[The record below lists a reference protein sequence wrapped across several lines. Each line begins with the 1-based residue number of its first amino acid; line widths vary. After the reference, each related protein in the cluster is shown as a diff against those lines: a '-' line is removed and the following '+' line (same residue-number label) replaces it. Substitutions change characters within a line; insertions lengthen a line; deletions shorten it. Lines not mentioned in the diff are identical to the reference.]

1 MMAFAKLKKEE
12 LMILKNL
19 LGKSFYS
26 YERAKENVCDS
37 TYGNIRLNFDHLSMD
52 LSNEQQY
59 FSEIDEEMTCFSCV
73 VRKSGEKYI
82 PAIVSETELVEIQET
97 ITKIEVITDTIEI
110 NQGET
115 VIEADCALVL
125 HTNKS
130 TYTFARTEWFSEVIF
145 ILHNKDYNDLFP
157 IWKVEES
164 WCNDGEN
171 KVNVKRKVT
180 VIA

>member
-1 MMAFAKLKKEE
+1 MVFAKFKKDE
-12 LMILKNL
+12 LVILKSL
-19 LGKSFYS
+19 LGKSFLS
-26 YERAKENVCDS
+26 YERAKENFFDS
-37 TYGNIRLNFDHLSMD
+37 TYGNIRLNFEDVSVD

-59 FSEIDEEMTCFSCV
+59 FPEIDEEMTCFSCMA
-73 VRKSGEKYI
+73 RNKGEKYI
-82 PAIVSETELVEIQET
+82 PAIVSETEIVEIHET

-145 ILHNKDYNDLFP
+145 ILHNKDYNDLFSTR
-157 IWKVEES
+157 KAEES
-164 WCNDGEN
+164 WSNDGES
-171 KVNVKRKVT
+171 KVTVKRKVT
-180 VIA
+180 VVA

>member
-1 MMAFAKLKKEE
+1 MFPECNGIFRRLEQEANADETDGMHIMFSFVVIPF
-12 LMILKNL
+12 IL
-19 LGKSFYS
+19 
-26 YERAKENVCDS
+26 
-37 TYGNIRLNFDHLSMD
+37 
-52 LSNEQQY
+52 
-59 FSEIDEEMTCFSCV
+59 
-73 VRKSGEKYI
+73 
-82 PAIVSETELVEIQET
+82 EIQET

-115 VIEADCALVL
+115 VIEADCALAL

-145 ILHNKDYNDLFP
+145 ILHNKDYNELFP
-157 IWKVEES
+157 VQKVEES

-171 KVNVKRKVT
+171 KVNVKRKAT